1 VTNDGRIE
9 RAAGVLRTTSVEGTL
24 QLDASAILHAVA
36 GTVDHLSTTRHPL
49 GFIHIDLTPLASV
62 EPNERL
68 RLHIWTE
75 ESRACTD
82 GLGLVHD
89 HVWEGKSFML
99 AGSLTNSLMRVV
111 RSATGRFTMSEVAYV
126 DGEQFVN
133 VIDKDLE
140 LKAIEQNPVN
150 KGSWYFLPRRVI
162 HATEINCYP
171 TATLVL
177 AKYLDSSLPRLVS
190 QIDPEPGPRSR
201 REVPANVTLSALT
214 EVLAAVE

>member
-1 VTNDGRIE
+1 MTNDGRIE
-9 RAAGVLRTTSVEGTL
+9 RAADVLRTSSVEGTL
-24 QLDASAILHAVA
+24 PLDATALLRAVA
-36 GTVDHLSTTRHPL
+36 GAIDRLSTTRHPL

-62 EPNERL
+62 QSHERL

-75 ESRACTD
+75 ESRTCTD

-111 RSATGRFTMSEVAYV
+111 RAEAGRFTMAEIAYV
-126 DGEQFVN
+126 DGKQFVH
-133 VIDKDLE
+133 VIDKELE
-140 LKAIEQNPVN
+140 LEDIEQKSVTR
-150 KGSWYFLPRRVI
+150 GSWYFLPRRVI
-162 HATEINCYP
+162 HATEITGYP

-177 AKYLDSSLPRLVS
+177 AKYLDTSLPRLVS
-190 QIDPEPGPRSR
+190 EVDPEPGPRTR
-201 REVPANVTLSALT
+201 REVPADVTLCALT